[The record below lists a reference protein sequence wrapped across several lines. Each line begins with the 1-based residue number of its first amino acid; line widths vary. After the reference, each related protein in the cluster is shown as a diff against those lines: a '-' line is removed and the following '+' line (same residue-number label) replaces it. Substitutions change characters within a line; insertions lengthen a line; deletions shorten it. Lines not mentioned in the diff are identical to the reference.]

1 MSSPCRAYR
10 DAIYEQLA
18 RLTKAMAH
26 PKRLVILDL
35 LLQAPRTVEAIATQ
49 IDASV
54 ASTSQHLQVLR
65 AARLVEAEKKG
76 LYVTY
81 RLADDMVHDLMT
93 DLRLIAQHR
102 LAEVEQLRR
111 QVQEQGAHLTRLSAD
126 ELRECLAGGDV
137 VVLDVRPAEEYQAGH
152 LPGAV
157 LIPLDELPGRLEE
170 LPRDRP
176 IVAYCRGEYCLMA
189 RQAVDLL
196 QRHGYVARYVD
207 EGVRELQAEGLAV
220 VTA

>member
-1 MSSPCRAYR
+1 MPSVCQVYR
-10 DAIYEQLA
+10 DALYEQLA

-26 PKRLVILDL
+26 PKRLMMLDL
-35 LLQAPRTVEAIATQ
+35 LVQAPRTVEVLADRVAM
-49 IDASV
+49 SV
-54 ASTSQHLQVLR
+54 ASASQHLQVLR
-65 AARLVEAEKKG
+65 AARLVEAEKNG

-81 RLADDMVHDLMT
+81 RLADEAVYTLLQ
-93 DLRLIAQHR
+93 DLRLVAQRR

-111 QVQEQGAHLTRLSAD
+111 QVAEESEHLARLTAAD
-126 ELRECLAGGDV
+126 VRECLREGDA

-157 LIPLDELPGRLEE
+157 PMPLDELENRLAE
-170 LPRDRP
+170 LPKDRP

-196 QRHGYVARYVD
+196 QRHGYDARYVE
-207 EGVRELQAEGLAV
+207 EGLRELEAAGVAV
-220 VTA
+220 ETV

>member
-26 PKRLVILDL
+26 PKRLMMLDL
-35 LLQAPRTVEAIATQ
+35 LVQAPRTVEVLADRVAM
-49 IDASV
+49 SV
-54 ASTSQHLQVLR
+54 ASASQHLQVLR
-65 AARLVEAEKKG
+65 AARLVEAEKNG

-81 RLADDMVHDLMT
+81 RLADETVYTLLQ
-93 DLRLIAQHR
+93 DLRLVAQHR

-111 QVQEQGAHLTRLSAD
+111 QVAEERGHLGRLKATD
-126 ELRECLAGGDV
+126 VRECLREGDA

-157 LIPLDELPGRLEE
+157 PMPLDELENRLAE
-170 LPRDRP
+170 LPKDRP
-176 IVAYCRGEYCLMA
+176 IVAYCRGQYCLMA

-196 QRHGYVARYVD
+196 QRHGYDARYVE
-207 EGVRELQAEGLAV
+207 EGLRELQAAGVAV
-220 VTA
+220 ETA